1 MGSAMN
7 HRGVIAATDGAVKED
22 GRMGAAYVTLS
33 NKLPARSFVL
43 PGPPSAMLT
52 ERSALDQVVTN
63 APADEVVTD
72 APAAAAVR
80 IEWICRGRLIQ
91 HRCAEDTLAASP
103 RVSSPGKI

>member
-1 MGSAMN
+1 
-7 HRGVIAATDGAVKED
+7 
-22 GRMGAAYVTLS
+22 MGAAYVTLS